1 MRRTS
6 AICETLIRVAARSA
20 TQPSSAIRTSRNSS
34 SISIVIGGT
43 TSARFGPSASARS
56 ARSRVSAARTG
67 IVDEPTASATLRRLS
82 AWPGA
87 KRPLISASR
96 SCW

>member
-1 MRRTS
+1 MDGALVLHGPRVSISGVRRAVVEALLRRTNLWEVRAQRVGTFS
-6 AICETLIRVAARSA
+6 GGMRQRLGVAVALLGSPKLI
-20 TQPSSAIRTSRNSS
+20 
-34 SISIVIGGT
+34 
-43 TSARFGPSASARS
+43 
-56 ARSRVSAARTG
+56 
-67 IVDEPTASATLRRLS
+67 IVDEPTASATLRRLN